1 MVSYTIFLIFFLSR
15 KPVCAG
21 LTVCSGSRDHVFA
34 LRNVLNSKLLLG
46 IEVSYGETYEV
57 MIIEVTVRM
66 LERQGRAE
74 TTYLVGLPEL
84 QLPGWFLSS
93 LGVSVA

>member
-1 MVSYTIFLIFFLSR
+1 MYDLVFFLSQ
-15 KPVCAG
+15 KLVCAG

-34 LRNVLNSKLLLG
+34 PRSVLNYTLLLG
-46 IEVSYGETYEV
+46 IEVSYGETHEE

-66 LERQGRAE
+66 LEQQGRAE